1 MGPLHYEFKQYHQ
14 GTGRLIGKRLAGKG
28 TIKITEQE
36 YCTHTGGAH
45 HPQSDSEEYPNILFT
60 D

>member
-14 GTGRLIGKRLAGKG
+14 GTGWLIGKRLAGKG
-28 TIKITEQE
+28 TIKSTEQE
-36 YCTHTGGAH
+36 YCTHIG
-45 HPQSDSEEYPNILFT
+45 SDSEEYPNILFT